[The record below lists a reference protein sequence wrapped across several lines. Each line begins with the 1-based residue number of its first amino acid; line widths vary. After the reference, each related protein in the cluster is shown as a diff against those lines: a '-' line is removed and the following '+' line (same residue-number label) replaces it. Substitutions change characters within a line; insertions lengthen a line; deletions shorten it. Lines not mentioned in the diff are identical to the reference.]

1 MSVVHQ
7 PVKDR
12 VGDGGFAD
20 ASCQWSTGIW
30 EVASVERCP

>member
-20 ASCQWSTGIW
+20 RLMPVIQRDG